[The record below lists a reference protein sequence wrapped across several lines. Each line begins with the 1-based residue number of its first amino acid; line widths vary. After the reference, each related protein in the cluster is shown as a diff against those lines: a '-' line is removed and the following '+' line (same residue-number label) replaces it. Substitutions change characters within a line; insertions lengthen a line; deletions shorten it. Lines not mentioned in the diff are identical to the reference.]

1 MNQKMFSL
9 VAGFVLIASLS
20 ACTTQPTS
28 VSPEAMQSPADAMG
42 GDAMNEGDAMQS
54 PGDAMNKGDAMGGN
68 AMNKGDAMQ
77 SPGDTMQQPPAK

>member
-28 VSPEAMQSPADAMG
+28 VSPDAMQSPADAMG
-42 GDAMNEGDAMQS
+42 GDAMQS
-54 PGDAMNKGDAMGGN
+54 PGDAMSGDAMGDD

-77 SPGDTMQQPPAK
+77 SPGDAMQQPPAK